1 MNNFDLNIGNY
12 KKEELEEIFALP
24 PGKYDA
30 LMVESK
36 CTQLRN
42 NITSDASVDES
53 IRKKTAIFLEEA
65 KKMLLS
71 GLNSSHFLETL
82 GNAYN
87 VNHNLQSTPV
97 IDAGETFIIDKP
109 KSSFGNSYPS
119 EYYPGV
125 INPLK
130 KKTTRQNLNIDTR
143 FRDNYYG
150 SASSNFHFD
159 LPIKFSDVMQVQ
171 LSAFE
176 MPFTYYNIS
185 KQMGN
190 NFFSITLDSTPGA
203 PFVITVPDG
212 NYTPAGIVAYLTN
225 FVIGTAISGIQ
236 FIYNI
241 DASGNGSG
249 QLVIGSAVGTGGFTL
264 TFNSDIYGNTD
275 TINPLPLKLG
285 WLLGFRNGSYSGNNN
300 YVGEG
305 IVSLAG
311 QRYLYLVVDDYNN
324 NVTNG
329 FYSAFN
335 ASILNKNI
343 LARISFQPNNFGS
356 IAQNNLSLITTPRQ
370 YFGPVDIQKLKIQ
383 LLDEYG
389 RVIEMN
395 NMDYSFCLTFTSVYD
410 I

>member
-1 MNNFDLNIGNY
+1 MNNFDLNISNY
-12 KKEELEEIFALP
+12 KKDELEEIFGLS
-24 PGKYDA
+24 PGKYDTV
-30 LMVESK
+30 MVDMK
-36 CTQLRN
+36 CSQLREN
-42 NITSDASVDES
+42 VASDVSVNDS
-53 IRKKTAIFLEEA
+53 VRKKTVVFLEEA
-65 KKMLLS
+65 KKILIS
-71 GLNSSHFLETL
+71 ELNSSHLLQKL

-109 KSSFGNSYPS
+109 KSAFANSYPS
-119 EYYPGV
+119 EFYPGV

-130 KKTTRQNLNIDTR
+130 KRTTRQNLNIDTR

-150 SASSNFHFD
+150 SSSSNFHFD

-176 MPFTYYNIS
+176 MPFSYYNIS

-190 NFFSITLDSTPGA
+190 NFFSITLDSA
-203 PFVITVPDG
+203 PSVPYIITVPDG
-212 NYTPAGIVAYLTN
+212 NYTAAGLVAYLN
-225 FVIGTAISGIQ
+225 NLVNPPPGIQ

-249 QLVIGSAVGTGGFTL
+249 QLVIGTTGAGVGAFTL
-264 TFNSDIYGNTD
+264 NFNNDIYGNPD

-285 WLLGFRNGSYSGNNN
+285 WMLGFRNGSYSGNNN

-305 IVSLAG
+305 LVDLSG
-311 QRYLYLVVDDYNN
+311 QKYLYLVVDDYNN
-324 NVTNG
+324 NVNNS
-329 FYSAFN
+329 FFSAFN
-335 ASILNKNI
+335 SSILNKNI
-343 LARISFQPNNFGS
+343 LARISFQPSPFGNV
-356 IAQNNLSLITTPRQ
+356 AQNNLSLITTPRQ

-395 NMDYSFCLTFTSVYD
+395 NMDYSFCLTFVSVYD

>member
-1 MNNFDLNIGNY
+1 MNNFDLNISNY
-12 KKEELEEIFALP
+12 KKDELEEIFNLP
-24 PGKYDA
+24 PGNYDA
-30 LMVESK
+30 VMVESK
-36 CTQLRN
+36 CAQLRS
-42 NITSDASVDES
+42 NIVSDANVDES
-53 IRKKTAIFLEEA
+53 IRKKTVIFLEEA
-65 KKMLLS
+65 KKLLVS
-71 GLNSSHFLETL
+71 EINDSQIIKKLSS
-82 GNAYN
+82 AYN
-87 VNHNLQSTPV
+87 FNHDLQSTPV

-109 KSSFGNSYPS
+109 KSSFGNSFPS
-119 EYYPGV
+119 EFYPGI

-190 NFFSITLDSTPGA
+190 NFFSITLDSAPTTP
-203 PFVITVPDG
+203 VVVTVPDG
-212 NYTPAGIVAYLTN
+212 NYAPAGLVAYLNN
-225 FVIGTAISGIQ
+225 FVLATAISGIQ

-249 QLVIGSAVGTGGFTL
+249 QLVIGSALGTGGFTL
-264 TFNSDIYGNTD
+264 TFNSDIYGNAD